1 MDIAEGDDPADPDPD
16 PTENGSLEHWDVGVI
31 FIQKNSSNL

>member
-16 PTENGSLEHWDVGVI
+16 PTENGSLEHCDVGVI